1 MAAREVAAAGNF
13 AEKKA
18 RRCGPRAQNRDG
30 HSNPPSFERP
40 YDSRPYMY
48 GLPYARQEDRMAHV
62 SYTQFRNNLASH
74 MDEVCDGRAPL
85 VVTRQNARSV
95 VLMSEEDYDGLMETV
110 HLLNSPA
117 NAERLLRAIADA
129 DRDML
134 TNARS
139 PWPSRAERAR

>member
-1 MAAREVAAAGNF
+1 
-13 AEKKA
+13 
-18 RRCGPRAQNRDG
+18 
-30 HSNPPSFERP
+30 
-40 YDSRPYMY
+40 
-48 GLPYARQEDRMAHV
+48 MAHV
-62 SYTQFRNNLASH
+62 SYTQFRNNLASY

-134 TNARS
+134 TTARS